1 MGGAAH
7 PFFLLGEIMKF
18 VYVVVKHNQGYD
30 INVAAYTNLQ
40 VAIRRLEKE
49 QKDPTN
55 KFFSF
60 WIDTV
65 TIDEE

>member
-1 MGGAAH
+1 
-7 PFFLLGEIMKF
+7 MKF